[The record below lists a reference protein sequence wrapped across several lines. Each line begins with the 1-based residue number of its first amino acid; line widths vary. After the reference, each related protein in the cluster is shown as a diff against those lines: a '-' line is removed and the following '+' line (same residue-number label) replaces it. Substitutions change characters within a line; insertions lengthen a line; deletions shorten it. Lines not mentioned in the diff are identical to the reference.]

1 VTNLGAVDEDVRFD
15 WVAADDLSARLRS
28 TATVLDEQ
36 VGTRTTSHDTARA
49 VWRGRYAVEFD
60 DRVSTCTGDATR
72 FATSMW
78 NAVDTPVRTRVHV
91 HDEPID
97 PSRVDTLLSRNNVP
111 PTTWGDGVENRID
124 RQNATYRNRYPQGSG
139 ITGWNGS

>member
-1 VTNLGAVDEDVRFD
+1 VQ
-15 WVAADDLSARLRS
+15 AR
-28 TATVLDEQ
+28 V
-36 VGTRTTSHDTARA
+36 
-49 VWRGRYAVEFD
+49 
-60 DRVSTCTGDATR
+60 
-72 FATSMW
+72 
-78 NAVDTPVRTRVHV
+78 NV